1 MNQNKYSF
9 IDILLEK
16 FDGIEIPI
24 IQRDYAQGREHE
36 EKKRGRFLEALKNA
50 VVGNGINLD
59 FIYGSLE
66 NNKLIPLD
74 GQQRLTTLFLLHWYT
89 AKRDELA
96 EEKWDCLRKFTYA
109 TRVSSQRFCEH
120 LIGYTPDF
128 KKANDTSNN
137 YISSQIKDEAWFP
150 SAWSN
155 DPTIA
160 SMLQMLDDIHK
171 KFSNIENL
179 WGKLCDERKI
189 TFFFTTLEDIGIS
202 DDIYIKMNSRGK
214 LLTDFEHFKAKF
226 MSIIKRND
234 FSQKIDNDWT
244 NLLWPYRGENN
255 IIDEEF
261 LNYFHFCTSI
271 IRTKTKGSNPDEEP
285 DYLDMISLYEGE
297 KNKEN
302 LELLEK
308 WFDCWCH
315 INKQKEI
322 KDYFSDYLSNS
333 EYEKGKVKVYDWD
346 TDLFKDCCKKYR
358 GIGKND
364 NNFAINKMIMLYAF
378 IIKNTEGKDILD
390 DDFRRRLRILRNL
403 IWNSDDQLRSEH
415 IDTLLEK
422 TKQLIL
428 SGNISKDKIDFNS
441 RQKDHEH
448 EKLDWCKE
456 NPEHTESLFKLEDH
470 ELLYG
475 YTAIADLGKP
485 DMFDKLHDLLSLD
498 LLTLGRALLSIKDYR
513 QTFKNYKII
522 GNDKKKVWQQLL
534 HRSDQRE
541 GFEKTQEAI
550 AELLALPTDI
560 TDITKEELIKNW
572 IDDKYLKKEDTPKD
586 WRYYFVKYP
595 KILKKAEEGMF
606 RWEGD
611 NVIIMHKKSY
621 NGHRW
626 NAILFAIYEKY
637 HSEKNNN
644 SEEKKMTLYNWGE
657 NYLTLS
663 SGKELRYEQNS
674 LLVKDEKGNVIE
686 KINQNNDIDIV
697 DCGVKLAE
705 KYS

>member
-36 EKKRGRFLEALKNA
+36 KKKRGRFLEALKNA

-74 GQQRLTTLFLLHWYT
+74 GQQRLTTLFLLHWYA

-128 KKANDTSNN
+128 NTSDN

-271 IRTKTKGSNPDEEP
+271 IRAKTKGSNPDEEP
-285 DYLDMISLYEGE
+285 SDYLDMISLYEGE
-297 KNKEN
+297 NNKEN

-358 GIGKND
+358 GIGKKE

-378 IIKNTEGKDILD
+378 IIKNTEGKDIHD

-403 IWNSDDQLRSEH
+403 VWNSDDQLRSEH
-415 IDTLLEK
+415 INTLLEK
-422 TKQLIL
+422 TRKLIL
-428 SGNISKDKIDFNS
+428 SGDISKDKIDFNS
-441 RQKDHEH
+441 RQKEHEH

-541 GFEKTQEAI
+541 GFEKTQDAI
-550 AELLALPTDI
+550 AKLLTLL
-560 TDITKEELIKNW
+560 TDITKEKLKDCIN
-572 IDDKYLKKEDTPKD
+572 KYLKEKDTPKD

-606 RWEGD
+606 DWKGD
-611 NVIIMHKKSY
+611 NENSCNVTIMRKKNY
-621 NGHRW
+621 HGHSWR
-626 NAILFAIYEKY
+626 AILVAIYKE
-637 HSEKNNN
+637 
-644 SEEKKMTLYNWGE
+644 EEKKMTLNNWGE

-663 SGKELRYEQNS
+663 SGKKLIYEQNS

-686 KINQNNDIDIV
+686 KIDQNNDIDIV
-697 DCGVKLAE
+697 ECGVELAE

>member
-36 EKKRGRFLEALKNA
+36 EKKRERFLRALKNA

-74 GQQRLTTLFLLHWYT
+74 GQQRLTTLFLLHWYA

-96 EEKWDCLRKFTYA
+96 KEKWDCLRKFTYA

-120 LIGYTPDF
+120 LISYTPDF
-128 KKANDTSNN
+128 KKANDTSDN

-271 IRTKTKGSNPDEEP
+271 ICKIKDTNPDEEP

-315 INKQKEI
+315 MSKQKEI

-378 IIKNTEGKDILD
+378 IIKNTEGKDIHD

-403 IWNSDDQLRSEH
+403 VWNSDDQLRSEH

-541 GFEKTQEAI
+541 GFEKTQETI
-550 AELLALPTDI
+550 AKLLALLTELLALPIDI
-560 TDITKEELIKNW
+560 TNEKLVEKC
-572 IDDKYLKKEDTPKD
+572 IDDYLEKTPKD

-595 KILKKAEEGMF
+595 EILKKAEEGMF
-606 RWEGD
+606 DWKGD
-611 NVIIMHKKSY
+611 NENSCNVTIMRKKNY
-621 NGHRW
+621 HGHSWR
-626 NAILFAIYEKY
+626 AILVAIYKE
-637 HSEKNNN
+637 
-644 SEEKKMTLYNWGE
+644 EEKKMTLNNWGE

-663 SGKELRYEQNS
+663 SGKKLIHEQNS
-674 LLVKDEKGNVIE
+674 LLVKDEEGNVIE
-686 KINQNNDIDIV
+686 KIDQNNDIDIV
-697 DCGVKLAE
+697 ECGVKLAE

>member
-74 GQQRLTTLFLLHWYT
+74 GQQRLTTLFLLHWYA

-96 EEKWDCLRKFTYA
+96 KEKWDCLRKFTYA

-120 LIGYTPDF
+120 LISYTPDF
-128 KKANDTSNN
+128 KKANDTSDN

-271 IRTKTKGSNPDEEP
+271 ICKIKDTNPDEEP

-315 INKQKEI
+315 MSKQKEI

-364 NNFAINKMIMLYAF
+364 NAVCF
-378 IIKNTEGKDILD
+378 
-390 DDFRRRLRILRNL
+390 
-403 IWNSDDQLRSEH
+403 H
-415 IDTLLEK
+415 
-422 TKQLIL
+422 
-428 SGNISKDKIDFNS
+428 
-441 RQKDHEH
+441 H
-448 EKLDWCKE
+448 
-456 NPEHTESLFKLEDH
+456 
-470 ELLYG
+470 
-475 YTAIADLGKP
+475 
-485 DMFDKLHDLLSLD
+485 
-498 LLTLGRALLSIKDYR
+498 
-513 QTFKNYKII
+513 
-522 GNDKKKVWQQLL
+522 
-534 HRSDQRE
+534 
-541 GFEKTQEAI
+541 
-550 AELLALPTDI
+550 
-560 TDITKEELIKNW
+560 
-572 IDDKYLKKEDTPKD
+572 
-586 WRYYFVKYP
+586 
-595 KILKKAEEGMF
+595 
-606 RWEGD
+606 
-611 NVIIMHKKSY
+611 
-621 NGHRW
+621 
-626 NAILFAIYEKY
+626 
-637 HSEKNNN
+637 
-644 SEEKKMTLYNWGE
+644 
-657 NYLTLS
+657 
-663 SGKELRYEQNS
+663 
-674 LLVKDEKGNVIE
+674 
-686 KINQNNDIDIV
+686 
-697 DCGVKLAE
+697 
-705 KYS
+705 

>member
-9 IDILLEK
+9 IDILQDK

-36 EKKRGRFLEALKNA
+36 KKKRGRFLEALKNA

-74 GQQRLTTLFLLHWYT
+74 GQQRLTTLFLLHWYA

-128 KKANDTSNN
+128 NTSDN

-271 IRTKTKGSNPDEEP
+271 IRAKTKGSNPDEEP
-285 DYLDMISLYEGE
+285 SDYLDMISLYEGE
-297 KNKEN
+297 NNKEN

-358 GIGKND
+358 GIGKKE

-378 IIKNTEGKDILD
+378 IIKNTEGKDIHD

-403 IWNSDDQLRSEH
+403 VWNSDDQLRSEH
-415 IDTLLEK
+415 INTLLEK
-422 TKQLIL
+422 TRKLIL
-428 SGNISKDKIDFNS
+428 SGDISKDKIDFNS
-441 RQKDHEH
+441 RQKEHEH

-541 GFEKTQEAI
+541 GFEKTQDAI
-550 AELLALPTDI
+550 AKLLTLL
-560 TDITKEELIKNW
+560 TDITKEKLKDCIN
-572 IDDKYLKKEDTPKD
+572 KYLKEKDTPKD

-606 RWEGD
+606 DWKGD
-611 NVIIMHKKSY
+611 NENSCNVTIMRKKNY
-621 NGHRW
+621 HGHSWR
-626 NAILFAIYEKY
+626 AILVAIYKE
-637 HSEKNNN
+637 
-644 SEEKKMTLYNWGE
+644 EEKKMTLNNWGE

-663 SGKELRYEQNS
+663 SGKKLIYEQNS

-686 KINQNNDIDIV
+686 KIDQNNDIDIV
-697 DCGVKLAE
+697 ECGVELAE

>member
-36 EKKRGRFLEALKNA
+36 KKKRGRFLEALKNA

-74 GQQRLTTLFLLHWYT
+74 GQQRLTTLFLLHWYA

-128 KKANDTSNN
+128 NTSDN

-271 IRTKTKGSNPDEEP
+271 IRAKTKGSNPDEEP
-285 DYLDMISLYEGE
+285 SDYLDMISLYEGE
-297 KNKEN
+297 NNKEN

-358 GIGKND
+358 GIGKKE

-378 IIKNTEGKDILD
+378 IIKNTEGKDIHD

-403 IWNSDDQLRSEH
+403 VWNSDDQLRSEH
-415 IDTLLEK
+415 INTLLEK
-422 TKQLIL
+422 TRKLIL
-428 SGNISKDKIDFNS
+428 SGDISKDKIDFNS
-441 RQKDHEH
+441 RQKEHEH

-541 GFEKTQEAI
+541 GFEKTQDAI
-550 AELLALPTDI
+550 AKLLTLL
-560 TDITKEELIKNW
+560 TDITKEKLKDCIN
-572 IDDKYLKKEDTPKD
+572 KYLKEKDTPKD

-606 RWEGD
+606 DWKGD
-611 NVIIMHKKSY
+611 NENSCNVTIMRKKNY
-621 NGHRW
+621 HGHSWR
-626 NAILFAIYEKY
+626 AILVAIYKE
-637 HSEKNNN
+637 
-644 SEEKKMTLYNWGE
+644 EEKKMTLNNWGE

-663 SGKELRYEQNS
+663 SGKKLIYEQNS
-674 LLVKDEKGNVIE
+674 LLVKDEKGNMIE
-686 KINQNNDIDIV
+686 KIDQNNDIDIV
-697 DCGVKLAE
+697 ECGVELAE

>member
-9 IDILLEK
+9 IDILQEK

-24 IQRDYAQGREHE
+24 IQRDYAQGRNQEKE
-36 EKKRGRFLEALKNA
+36 KKKRGRFLEALKNA

-74 GQQRLTTLFLLHWYT
+74 GQQRLTTLFLLHWYA
-89 AKRDELA
+89 AKWDELA

-128 KKANDTSNN
+128 KKAND
-137 YISSQIKDEAWFP
+137 ISSLIKDEAWFP

-171 KFSNIENL
+171 KFCNIENL

-271 IRTKTKGSNPDEEP
+271 ICKIKDTNPDEEP

-297 KNKEN
+297 NNKEN

-315 INKQKEI
+315 ISKQKEI

-358 GIGKND
+358 GIGKKE

-378 IIKNTEGKDILD
+378 IIKNTEGKDIHD

-403 IWNSDDQLRSEH
+403 VWNSDDQLRSEH
-415 IDTLLEK
+415 INTLLEK
-422 TKQLIL
+422 TRKLIL
-428 SGNISKDKIDFNS
+428 YGDISKDRIDFNS

-550 AELLALPTDI
+550 AEL
-560 TDITKEELIKNW
+560 ITKEELEKC
-572 IDDKYLKKEDTPKD
+572 IDDYDTPKD

-595 KILKKAEEGMF
+595 EILKKAEEGMF

-611 NVIIMHKKSY
+611 NENSCNVTIMHKKNY
-621 NGHRW
+621 RGHRW
-626 NAILFAIYEKY
+626 NAILFAIYSSYKEKY
-637 HSEKNNN
+637 HSEENNN

-663 SGKELRYEQNS
+663 SGKELIHEQNS
-674 LLVKDEKGNVIE
+674 LLVKDEEGNVIE
-686 KINQNNDIDIV
+686 KIDQNNDIDIV
-697 DCGVKLAE
+697 ECGVKLAE

>member
-36 EKKRGRFLEALKNA
+36 EKKRERFLEALKKA
-50 VVGNGINLD
+50 VEGNGINLD

-74 GQQRLTTLFLLHWYT
+74 GQQRLTTLFLLHWYA

-109 TRVSSQRFCEH
+109 TRVSTQRFCEH

-128 KKANDTSNN
+128 KKAND
-137 YISSQIKDEAWFP
+137 ISSLIKDEAWFP

-171 KFSNIENL
+171 KFCNIENL

-189 TFFFTTLEDIGIS
+189 TFFFTTLKDIGIS

-271 IRTKTKGSNPDEEP
+271 IRAKTKGSNPDEEP
-285 DYLDMISLYEGE
+285 SDYLDMISLYEGE
-297 KNKEN
+297 NNKEN

-308 WFDCWCH
+308 YFDCWCH
-315 INKQKEI
+315 ISKEKEI
-322 KDYFSDYLSNS
+322 KDYFCDYLSNS

-358 GIGKND
+358 GIGKKE

-378 IIKNTEGKDILD
+378 IIKNTEGKDIHD

-403 IWNSDDQLRSEH
+403 VWNSDDQLRSEH
-415 IDTLLEK
+415 INTLLEK
-422 TKQLIL
+422 TRKLIL
-428 SGNISKDKIDFNS
+428 YGDISKDRIDFNS

-498 LLTLGRALLSIKDYR
+498 LLTLGQALLSIKDYR

-550 AELLALPTDI
+550 AELLALLTDI
-560 TDITKEELIKNW
+560 TEKELKKC
-572 IDDKYLKKEDTPKD
+572 IDNYLEKEDTPKD

-595 KILKKAEEGMF
+595 KILEKAKEGMF
-606 RWEGD
+606 HWEEN
-611 NVIIMHKKSY
+611 NVIIMHKKNY
-621 NGHRW
+621 RGHRW
-626 NAILFAIYEKY
+626 DAILFAIKEY
-637 HSEKNNN
+637 N
-644 SEEKKMTLYNWGE
+644 SEEKKMTLNNKGE
-657 NYLTLS
+657 EYLTLS
-663 SGKELRYEQNS
+663 SGKKLKYDQNS
-674 LLVKDEKGNVIE
+674 LSIENEENVIE
-686 KINQNNDIDIV
+686 KIDQNNDIDIV
-697 DCGVKLAE
+697 ECGVKLAE